1 MPLFN
6 AEAVA
11 IVAIEPR
18 MSWVVDFDII
28 VEGGCNIFHY
38 ARGLKFDLAQI
49 EHVLE
54 GLVEGRLGMNLSPRH
69 DMVNL
74 NDCLRLVTDLMTYGQ
89 SAIDLTGLKAM
100 SVLDGQAVPFKN
112 FLYGVWMKYT
122 NRCNLAKVGTF
133 WDSGAAVKARE
144 VVFRSPIEKE
154 VISARGTIY
163 SGRWVHRRTG
173 KPMVIGDEYVFSH
186 VNEWGIANGENP
198 IRIAQLEERFGGL
211 AHERN
216 SPVSAVIDLVESEYP
231 SDEEEKE
238 PEVIDL
244 LSDDED
250 EGYATQEEEEK
261 KDETVIEDIEG
272 EL

>member
-6 AEAVA
+6 AETVDAVA
-11 IVAIEPR
+11 IVEPR
-18 MSWVVDFDII
+18 MQWVVDFDII

-54 GLVEGRLGMNLSPRH
+54 GLIEGRLGMAPLSPRH

-74 NDCLRLVTDLMTYGQ
+74 NDCLRLVTDMMTYGQ
-89 SAIDLTGLKAM
+89 TSIDLTGLKAM
-100 SVLDGQAVPFKN
+100 SVLDGNIVPFKN
-112 FLYGVWMKYT
+112 FLYGVWTKYT

-186 VNEWGIANGENP
+186 ANEWAIAQGENP
-198 IRIAQLEERFGGL
+198 IRIAQLEERM
-211 AHERN
+211 
-216 SPVSAVIDLVESEYP
+216 SPTGVVIDLSQDDYP
-231 SDEEEKE
+231 SDEDERKE
-238 PEVIDL
+238 QEVVDL
-244 LSDDED
+244 LDSDDDED
-250 EGYATQEEEEK
+250 DGYLTQEEEK
-261 KDETVIEDIEG
+261 KEGNVVEDIEG
-272 EL
+272 HL